1 MSRGSIGMTQTVVRY
16 SPEVEGA
23 DPTFETADHRPLGN
37 IMRARME
44 VHR

>member
-1 MSRGSIGMTQTVVRY
+1 MTQTVVRY

-23 DPTFETADHRPLGN
+23 DPTFQTADHRPLGN